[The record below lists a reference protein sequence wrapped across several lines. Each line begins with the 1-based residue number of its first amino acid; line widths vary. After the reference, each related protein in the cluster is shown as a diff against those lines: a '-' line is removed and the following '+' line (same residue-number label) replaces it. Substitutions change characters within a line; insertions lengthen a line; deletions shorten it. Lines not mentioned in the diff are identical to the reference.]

1 MLKRKFQKL
10 KNWNGNGFAG
20 KRFAYW
26 PNLRKQVKGSEA
38 Q

>member
-1 MLKRKFQKL
+1 MTLKSL
-10 KNWNGNGFAG
+10 NGNGFAG
-20 KRFAYW
+20 NASLYW